1 MGSGGRMG
9 SGELT
14 GNRGKGI
21 IEWQQKQWASV
32 IYSIFLF
39 LARFGISRS
48 FARMPFRRFL
58 HIVSRI
64 SSVMTK

>member
-39 LARFGISRS
+39 LARFGILRS
-48 FARMPFRRFL
+48 FAKNLNF
-58 HIVSRI
+58 
-64 SSVMTK
+64 